1 MRQIQHSKPKQT
13 EIRCARTP
21 SRRRQRVLFWQRNVL
36 DSKTW
41 HKWPNEGRE
50 EREDVCMAKAGRNG
64 LYDQGESPPEF
75 VILQFKLWK
84 KFSVV
89 WLTSAVQPSEPER
102 LMMLTWVVFRLL
114 KYGTENVCGRAEN
127 PNIFW
132 GGAVYWYN
140 KNSTYILKYWK
151 L

>member
-1 MRQIQHSKPKQT
+1 
-13 EIRCARTP
+13 
-21 SRRRQRVLFWQRNVL
+21 
-36 DSKTW
+36 
-41 HKWPNEGRE
+41 
-50 EREDVCMAKAGRNG
+50 MAKAGRNG

-114 KYGTENVCGRAEN
+114 KYGAENVCGRAEN
-127 PNIFW
+127 PNIL
-132 GGAVYWYN
+132 GGGGLLV
-140 KNSTYILKYWK
+140 
-151 L
+151 